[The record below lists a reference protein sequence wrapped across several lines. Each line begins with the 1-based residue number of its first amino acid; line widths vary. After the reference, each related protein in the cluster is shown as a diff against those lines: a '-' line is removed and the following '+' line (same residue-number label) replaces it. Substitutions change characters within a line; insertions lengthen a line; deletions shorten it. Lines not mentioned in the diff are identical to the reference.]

1 MLNESEIE
9 LCLSSLSSNV
19 PPGAWIEDAGILHNL
34 DTVQALLETQAI
46 VTVTDDWIQYQERL
60 LDWVRANFAQPSNL
74 PPSIDDLLKL
84 QESSAFL
91 HVCESLLTWNG
102 QATDEQRKTAS
113 SFVDVHIYWH
123 TRFPGSIDVPAQVWE
138 TLRQIAVSIAPQAVA
153 RLRHRRHATVTAC
166 RLLAL
171 KYSECPNH
179 EALQELSVLMG
190 GQA

>member
-9 LCLSSLSSNV
+9 RCLSSLSGNFV
-19 PPGAWIEDAGILHNL
+19 PGPWIEDAGILRNL
-34 DTVQALLETQAI
+34 DTVQTLLETQAI

-102 QATDEQRKTAS
+102 QATDEQRKAAVSFVTAHGCWHS
-113 SFVDVHIYWH
+113 SF
-123 TRFPGSIDVPAQVWE
+123 PGNIKVPSQVWE
-138 TLRQIAVSIAPQAVA
+138 TLRRVAVTIAPQAVA
-153 RLRHRRHATVTAC
+153 KLKHSRHSTVTAC

-179 EALQELSVLMG
+179 EALQELSVLVG
-190 GQA
+190 DRA